1 MPSEIGRPDLGQAA
15 ACLAERPACT
25 TFNAERRRVE
35 PDMPRKHEHVDEL
48 LPSDGRWE
56 LRFVRSLEH
65 PPAEVWAALTDPE
78 RVVTWFPFRIEG
90 ECVAGATVRFVPPE
104 GGAAFEGEM
113 VACDPPSRWEVR
125 WGRDELVR
133 FELEPARWGTLLT
146 LVNVIDEVGKAARDA
161 AGWHVTLDRLAAH
174 LDGEAPPAAAPE
186 RWGELF
192 RGYAETFGP
201 EGSSIGLPESHAG
214 AR

>member
-1 MPSEIGRPDLGQAA
+1 
-15 ACLAERPACT
+15 
-25 TFNAERRRVE
+25 
-35 PDMPRKHEHVDEL
+35 MPRKHEHVDEL
-48 LPSDGRWE
+48 LPFDGRWE

-65 PPAEVWAALTDPE
+65 PPAEVWGAVTEPE
-78 RVVTWFPFRIEG
+78 RSATWFPFRIEG
-90 ECVAGATVRFVPPE
+90 ECAPGATVRFVSADG

-125 WGRDELVR
+125 WGNDELVR
-133 FELEPARWGTLLT
+133 FELEPTRWGTLLT
-146 LVNVIDEVGKAARDA
+146 LVNVIDDVGKAARDA

-174 LDGEAPPAAAPE
+174 LDHEPAPAITRE

-192 RGYAETFGP
+192 RGYAEDFGA